1 MSGTVELEASH
12 KRRLIRDI
20 GPGRQINEGSGVTEV
35 LYLRWGGRMKMR
47 QLSDLHIHS

>member
-20 GPGRQINEGSGVTEV
+20 GPGRHINEGSGVTEV
-35 LYLRWGGRMKMR
+35 LLSGVGRK
-47 QLSDLHIHS
+47 DEDATAI